1 MSRILCAGDVHGEH
15 CNIAS
20 LFQLASKRNCDR
32 VHVLGDLGCFPNLY
46 PNFLPYC
53 SELVSKYSIPLSFT
67 DGNHEDHFFL
77 NSLPETEDRFV
88 SEGVEW
94 FWRGKV
100 FENILNVG
108 GANSVFMDF
117 KTIRG
122 QDWFPNEE
130 LISTKDLYNCSD
142 KSAMI
147 VFSHDAPIEVNF
159 LPNDNERSEANR
171 KMLSSIVNSVQPKIL
186 IHGHYHRFYDA
197 PILMDYGVCR
207 VIGLDCGARPEDQCI
222 ILENGIVEVL

>member
-20 LFQLASKRNCDR
+20 LFHLASKRNCDR
-32 VHVLGDLGCFPNLY
+32 IHVLGDLGVFPNLY
-46 PNFLPYC
+46 PKFLPYC

-67 DGNHEDHFFL
+67 DGNHEDYFFL
-77 NSLPETEDRFV
+77 NSLPETEERFV

-100 FENILNVG
+100 FENILSIG
-108 GANSVFMDF
+108 GAYSIDKNSRTMG
-117 KTIRG
+117 I
-122 QDWFPNEE
+122 DWFPEE
-130 LISTKDLYNCSD
+130 LISTKDLYNCFE

-147 VFSHDAPIEVNF
+147 VFSHDTPIELNLF
-159 LPNDNERSEANR
+159 LGKDDPETISNR

-186 IHGHYHRFYDA
+186 IHGHYHRFYDT
-197 PILMDYGVCR
+197 PIQMDYGICR
-207 VIGLDCGARPEDQCI
+207 VIGLDCGENPEDQCL
-222 ILENGIVEVL
+222 ILDNGEVEIL

>member
-1 MSRILCAGDVHGEH
+1 MSRILCAGDVHGEN

-32 VHVLGDLGCFPNLY
+32 VHVLGDLGYFPNLY
-46 PNFLPYC
+46 PNFLSYC
-53 SELVSKYSIPLSFT
+53 SELVSNYSIPLSFT

-94 FWRGKV
+94 FWRGKI

-108 GANSVFMDF
+108 GAHSIDKNSRTMG
-117 KTIRG
+117 I
-122 QDWFPNEE
+122 DWFPEE
-130 LISTKDLYNCSD
+130 KISTKDLYNCSD
-142 KSAMI
+142 KSAMCI
-147 VFSHDAPIEVNF
+147 FSHDAPIEVNF
-159 LPNDNERSEANR
+159 LPNDNEHTNSNR
-171 KMLSSIVNSVQPKIL
+171 KMLSSIVNSVRPKIL

-207 VIGLDCGARPEDQCI
+207 VIGLDCGDRSEDHASF
-222 ILENGIVEVL
+222 LKMGL